1 MLKFTRDLR
10 LAELMLYFHF
20 RGLSLLCYSLVFDI
34 YVQLSF
40 RYPETVMNIP
50 DSLINYSNRT
60 NTPNHVGSNDEL
72 LYSVTSNDEY
82 IISVQTM
89 NYYAM

>member
-1 MLKFTRDLR
+1 
-10 LAELMLYFHF
+10 
-20 RGLSLLCYSLVFDI
+20 
-34 YVQLSF
+34 
-40 RYPETVMNIP
+40 MNIP